1 MRRLLIA
8 TAVGLLLFVQYG
20 TAQEISTRARS
31 MGNAVTAVYDHA
43 DTLRTNPAGLGFLHR
58 SRGFI
63 GFDGSFDVMPALESY
78 DDTGEFSDDPY
89 QNTSLPVLAFD
100 TLGRADFVTQ
110 NWGVGVER
118 SYRSGGE
125 TYTSVTR
132 LRAGLGFSLGP
143 IGIGANIRHSA
154 FRSIYSAA
162 APAEVLADSNLFAD
176 VVGSL
181 RESSPT
187 RNTSLGAGVMVRHE
201 RFSAGAA
208 VPAIFQLRD
217 GRVVR
222 EIDLLDPLDVGV
234 AYRLIDARGGE
245 DDRTSVF
252 RTIFSADLQNI
263 GNPLARRLH
272 LGTET
277 DINLVVLGI
286 TGRAGYIVS
295 SRQSAVP
302 NLITLGLGGDLLF
315 ATIDAGMQLP
325 QDYLLRGSSSYLP
338 KYFFSAAITW

>member
-1 MRRLLIA
+1 MRRVLIA
-8 TAVGLLLFVQYG
+8 TTIALLLMAQSAV
-20 TAQEISTRARS
+20 AQEISTRAHS

-63 GFDGSFDVMPALESY
+63 GFDGNFTVAPPEESY
-78 DDTGEFSDDPY
+78 DDTGEFDDDFS
-89 QNTSLPVLAFD
+89 QESSLPVLAFD
-100 TLGRADFVTQ
+100 TLGRVDFVTE
-110 NWGVGVER
+110 NWGIGVER

-154 FRSIYSAA
+154 SRSIYYAA
-162 APAEVLADSNLFAD
+162 APAEVLSDSFLFGE
-176 VVGSL
+176 VVRALG
-181 RESSPT
+181 ESSPT
-187 RNTSLGAGVMVRHE
+187 TRTSLGAGVMVRHE

-234 AYRLIDARGGE
+234 AYRLVDVRGGE

-252 RTIFSADLQNI
+252 RTIFSADLQNL
-263 GNPLARRLH
+263 GNPPARRLH

-277 DINLVVLGI
+277 DINLVVLGL
-286 TGRAGYIVS
+286 TGRAGYIVT
-295 SRQSAVP
+295 SRQSALP

-315 ATIDAGMQLP
+315 ATIDAGVQFP
-325 QDYLLRGSSSYLP
+325 QDYLLQGNSAYLP
-338 KYFFSAAITW
+338 EYFFSAAITW